1 MKISTNWKQKFLI
14 ESMNEGGVSARMDTK
29 KPYGDET
36 APSPKELCLASIT
49 GCSAMDLIVYFN
61 KYKQPLKSLR
71 IEADAPV
78 IKGHPAVFESVML
91 DFYIE
96 GVEEKHALEAVKRS
110 QTKECG
116 VSAMI
121 SKACP
126 IYYRVHLEGKPIG
139 EGQAKFEF

>member
-1 MKISTNWKQKFLI
+1 MKISTSWQQKYLF
-14 ESMNEGGVSARMDTK
+14 ESLNEGGVTARMDTK
-29 KPYGDET
+29 KPYGDES
-36 APSPKELCLASIT
+36 ALSPKELCLASIT
-49 GCSAMDLIVYFN
+49 GCTGMDLIVYFN
-61 KYKQPLKSLR
+61 KYKQPLKSMR

-78 IKGHPAVFESVML
+78 IKGHPAVFEKVTL
-91 DFYIE
+91 DFYLE

-126 IYYRVHLEGKPIG
+126 IYYRVHLDGKMIG
-139 EGQAKFEF
+139 EGQAAFEF

>member
-1 MKISTNWKQKFLI
+1 
-14 ESMNEGGVSARMDTK
+14 MNEGGVSARMDTK

-36 APSPKELCLASIT
+36 APSPKELCLASVT

-126 IYYRVHLEGKPIG
+126 IYYRVHLEGKLVG

>member
-1 MKISTNWKQKFLI
+1 MKIRTVWKQKYLL
-14 ESMNEGGVSARMDTK
+14 ESTNEGGVSTTMDTK

-49 GCSAMDLIVYFN
+49 GCTAMDLVVYFN
-61 KYKQPLKSLR
+61 KYKQNLKSMR

-78 IKGHPAVFESVML
+78 TKGHPAVFEKVLL
-91 DFYIE
+91 DFYLE
-96 GVEEKHALEAVKRS
+96 GVEEKHAMEAVKRS

-121 SKACP
+121 AKACP
-126 IYYRVHLEGKPIG
+126 IYYRVFLEGNLIG
-139 EGQAKFEF
+139 EGKAAFDL